1 MILTEVLNLLH
12 EYSLN
17 DDIKCVVMGTSC
29 ATCDCQSELYRQPV
43 KHQTSCQTS
52 GEEPGGVQLLMMV
65 TSPLLLSAL
74 FLAADACLRPP
85 AAPVTT
91 TTTSLAPRC
100 SFYGPSSTVP
110 TNVNQLRPGD
120 IGIIG
125 SMGDSDSAA
134 FGARASTLFTITQ
147 EDRDISFAS
156 GTSDDWEGQTSLAN
170 MLGQYNP
177 DLVGGSS
184 GTNNLLFSQDYQ
196 ASQGLN
202 YAVSGA
208 WANTAPDQADQLMA
222 AIKQEADW
230 ESKWK
235 LITVQ
240 FGANDICVVSC
251 ETDPNSEDYGDATP
265 SGWRS
270 NMDSVLS
277 KLSTMPRTLVVFTET
292 YMPSKLQDMANPSW
306 KCSLAIELGCPCVT
320 SENMA
325 DKIQLRDDYTAE
337 LHSLAAQYRSSDF
350 GVEIVPAL
358 TGLYPNAT
366 TGGPD
371 ASFLAPDC
379 YHFNPDLHSM
389 VIALTF

>member
-1 MILTEVLNLLH
+1 MPFVRFSPLSVFLIPDFKRTNVFFKLHFYCHFDILLFPFSAGNICTATMIIMAEVLNLLH

-43 KHQTSCQTS
+43 KHQTSCQTL

-65 TSPLLLSAL
+65 ASPLLLLSAL

-110 TNVNQLRPGD
+110 YNVNQLRPGD

-156 GTSDDWEGQTSLAN
+156 GTSDDWEGQTSLTN

-184 GTNNLLFSQDYQ
+184 GTNNLLFYLPGLSGQPGSQLC
-196 ASQGLN
+196 S
-202 YAVSGA
+202 V
-208 WANTAPDQADQLMA
+208 
-222 AIKQEADW
+222 
-230 ESKWK
+230 
-235 LITVQ
+235 
-240 FGANDICVVSC
+240 
-251 ETDPNSEDYGDATP
+251 
-265 SGWRS
+265 RS
-270 NMDSVLS
+270 
-277 KLSTMPRTLVVFTET
+277 
-292 YMPSKLQDMANPSW
+292 
-306 KCSLAIELGCPCVT
+306 LGQHRP
-320 SENMA
+320 
-325 DKIQLRDDYTAE
+325 QP
-337 LHSLAAQYRSSDF
+337 
-350 GVEIVPAL
+350 G
-358 TGLYPNAT
+358 
-366 TGGPD
+366 
-371 ASFLAPDC
+371 
-379 YHFNPDLHSM
+379 
-389 VIALTF
+389 